1 MRLPPSYGPYGYV
14 LDSRNWGRGFLMTAK
29 LFVHGV
35 PDSPAVWRPVLAA
48 LSNPELVV
56 HSPALPGFTEAA
68 PAGFAATKEAYT
80 DWLISEIENAASGG
94 PIDIVGHDWGALL
107 TLRAASL
114 KPELIRSWVIS
125 GAVIH
130 PDYRGHQAARA
141 WNTPLLGEF
150 VMSRAKPKALAEA
163 LHQAGLD
170 QDIAEEESELWT
182 RHKRQCILR
191 LYRSAKGLRF
201 SGDWVDRLESLPKS
215 GLVIWGE
222 MDPYVDLSFAR
233 SFAADR
239 GVDIMVLAGAGHW
252 AIAQRADQIADRLK
266 SFWEAL

>member
-1 MRLPPSYGPYGYV
+1 
-14 LDSRNWGRGFLMTAK
+14 MTAK

-35 PDSPAVWRPVLAA
+35 PDSPAVWRPVLTA
-48 LSNPELVV
+48 LDNPDLVT
-56 HSPALPGFTEAA
+56 HSPALPGFVDSA

-80 DWLISEIENAASGG
+80 DWLIGEIESVANGE

-170 QDIAEEESELWT
+170 QMIAQEEAELWT

-233 SFAADR
+233 SFASDR

-252 AIAQRADQIADRLK
+252 AITQRAEQIADRLS
-266 SFWEAL
+266 SFWETL